1 MRKIIVLLLAVVVM
15 KSATGQAICYDDKTF
30 PSPVL
35 SDAARELYQ
44 KKLSEVKAHYEKDS
58 VNADNIIW
66 LGRRT
71 AYMGRYHEAIAIFSK
86 GIQLHPADARFYRH
100 RGHRYLT
107 LRCFDKAIAD
117 FKQAAQL
124 VKGKPD
130 ETEPDGLPNA
140 KNIPTSTLQSNIWY
154 HLGLCYYINAEYKN
168 ALTAYKQCLRVSKNN
183 DMYVAAANWLYIT
196 LRKLEK
202 KKEAAKLLKTIAD
215 DMELIENK
223 DYHQVL
229 MLYKQE
235 TDFADPVAY
244 LSQSKEN
251 LGLASFGF
259 GLGNYLLLNGKREQA
274 RKVFELITSST
285 QWAAFGYIAA
295 EAELAKMK

>member
-1 MRKIIVLLLAVVVM
+1 MTFISLLLLFSLYVTAQPTCFEN
-15 KSATGQAICYDDKTF
+15 KPYPA
-30 PSPVL
+30 PSL
-35 SDAARELYQ
+35 SDAARQLYQ
-44 KKLSEVKAHYEKDS
+44 SKFAEAKTNYEKDS
-58 VNADNIIW
+58 SHADNIIW

-71 AYMGRYHEAIAIFSK
+71 AYLGKYEEAIAIFSK

-117 FKQAAQL
+117 FEMAAIL
-124 VKGKPD
+124 IKGKPD

-140 KNIPTSTLQSNIWY
+140 QNIPTSTLQSNIWY
-154 HLGLCYYINAEYKN
+154 HLGLCYYIKEDYKK
-168 ALTAYKQCLRVSKNN
+168 AMAAYKRCLQVSKNN
-183 DMYVAAANWLYIT
+183 DMYVATANWLYIT
-196 LRKLEK
+196 LRKLGK
-202 KKEAAKLLKTIAD
+202 TKEAAKLLKTITGE
-215 DMELIENK
+215 MPLIENK

-235 TDFADPVAY
+235 TDIADPVAY
-244 LSQSKEN
+244 LSGSKEN

-259 GLGNYLLLNGKREQA
+259 GLGNYLLLQGKKEQA
-274 RKVFELITSST
+274 RKVFELITASN

-295 EAELAKMK
+295 EAELARMK